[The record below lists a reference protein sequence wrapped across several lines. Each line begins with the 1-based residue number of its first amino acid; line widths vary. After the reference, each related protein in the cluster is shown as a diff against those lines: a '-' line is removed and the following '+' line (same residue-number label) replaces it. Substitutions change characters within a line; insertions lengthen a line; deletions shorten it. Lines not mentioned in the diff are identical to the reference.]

1 MRFITKSLARFTS
14 DKSGAVTVDWV
25 ALTAAVVVVGI
36 ALVYAIFG
44 NDTTGFNG
52 VAAQITTEA
61 TALDTTIENA
71 NVQANAPSVLGG
83 GGS

>member
-1 MRFITKSLARFTS
+1 MRSFSQLLWQFSR

-61 TALDTTIENA
+61 TSLDTTIENA
-71 NVQANAPSVLGG
+71 NVQANAPSILTG

>member
-1 MRFITKSLARFTS
+1 MTTITSFT
-14 DKSGAVTVDWV
+14 KTESGAVTVDWV

-52 VAAQITTEA
+52 VASQITTEA

-71 NVQANAPSVLGG
+71 NVQANAPSVLAG